1 MAKHYKL
8 KMEDK
13 AALLNHLQALN
24 INIDSFDI
32 TDNNLDNTFE
42 FTVEQP
48 EIVNMINTVLKRSP
62 KINQVKE
69 QLKAMIREE
78 IKNIINNY
86 RCKNIV
92 NIEDYDL

>member
-48 EIVNMINTVLKRSP
+48 EIINMVNIVLKRSP

-78 IKNIINNY
+78 IKNIRN
-86 RCKNIV
+86 RG
-92 NIEDYDL
+92 

>member
-32 TDNNLDNTFE
+32 TDNNLTQFTATIKKYLGTTFKY
-42 FTVEQP
+42 F
-48 EIVNMINTVLKRSP
+48 MKR
-62 KINQVKE
+62 
-69 QLKAMIREE
+69 LAFF
-78 IKNIINNY
+78 
-86 RCKNIV
+86 
-92 NIEDYDL
+92 

>member
-8 KMEDK
+8 KLEDK
-13 AALLNHLQALN
+13 AALLNHFQALN

-48 EIVNMINTVLKRSP
+48 EIINMINTVLKRSP
-62 KINQVKE
+62 KISQVKE

-78 IKNIINNY
+78 IKNY
-86 RCKNIV
+86 RNRG
-92 NIEDYDL
+92 

>member
-8 KMEDK
+8 KLEDK

-32 TDNNLDNTFE
+32 TDNKLDDTFE

-62 KINQVKE
+62 KISQVKE

-78 IKNIINNY
+78 LKNIRN
-86 RCKNIV
+86 K
-92 NIEDYDL
+92 E

>member
-1 MAKHYKL
+1 MAKHYKI

-24 INIDSFDI
+24 VNIDSFDI
-32 TDNNLDNTFE
+32 TDNKLDNTFE

-48 EIVNMINTVLKRSP
+48 EIVNMVNTVLKRSP
-62 KINQVKE
+62 KISQVKE

-78 IKNIINNY
+78 LKNIRN
-86 RCKNIV
+86 K
-92 NIEDYDL
+92 E

>member
-8 KMEDK
+8 KLEDK

-32 TDNNLDNTFE
+32 TDNKLDDTFE

-48 EIVNMINTVLKRSP
+48 EIVNMVNTILKRSP
-62 KINQVKE
+62 KISQVKE
-69 QLKAMIREE
+69 QLKVMIREE
-78 IKNIINNY
+78 LKNIRN
-86 RCKNIV
+86 K
-92 NIEDYDL
+92 E

>member
-13 AALLNHLQALN
+13 AALLNHLQHLG

-32 TDNNLDNTFE
+32 TDNKLDNTFE
-42 FTVEQP
+42 FNVEDP
-48 EIVNMINTVLKRSP
+48 NMTKVIDDVLKKSP
-62 KINQVKE
+62 KLNQVKE

-78 IKNIINNY
+78 LKNIRN
-86 RCKNIV
+86 RG
-92 NIEDYDL
+92 

>member
-1 MAKHYKL
+1 MAKHYKIKL
-8 KMEDK
+8 EDK

-24 INIDSFDI
+24 INIESFDI
-32 TDNNLDNTFE
+32 TDNKLDNTFE

-48 EIVNMINTVLKRSP
+48 EIVDMVNTVLKRSP

-78 IKNIINNY
+78 LKNIRN
-86 RCKNIV
+86 K
-92 NIEDYDL
+92 E

>member
-1 MAKHYKL
+1 MAKHYKIKL
-8 KMEDK
+8 EDK

-32 TDNNLDNTFE
+32 TDNKLDNTFE

-48 EIVNMINTVLKRSP
+48 EIINMVNTVLKRSP
-62 KINQVKE
+62 KISQVKE

-78 IKNIINNY
+78 LKNIRN
-86 RCKNIV
+86 RG
-92 NIEDYDL
+92 

>member
-48 EIVNMINTVLKRSP
+48 EIINMINTVLKRSP

-78 IKNIINNY
+78 IKNIRN
-86 RCKNIV
+86 RG
-92 NIEDYDL
+92 

>member
-13 AALLNHLQALN
+13 AALLNNLQALN

-32 TDNNLDNTFE
+32 TDNNLDDTFE

-78 IKNIINNY
+78 IKNIRN
-86 RCKNIV
+86 RG
-92 NIEDYDL
+92 

>member
-78 IKNIINNY
+78 IKNIRN
-86 RCKNIV
+86 R
-92 NIEDYDL
+92 E

>member
-69 QLKAMIREE
+69 QLKTMIREE
-78 IKNIINNY
+78 IKNY
-86 RCKNIV
+86 RNRG
-92 NIEDYDL
+92 

>member
-32 TDNNLDNTFE
+32 TDNKLDDTFE

-48 EIVNMINTVLKRSP
+48 EIINMVNTVLKRSP

-78 IKNIINNY
+78 IKNIRN
-86 RCKNIV
+86 RG
-92 NIEDYDL
+92 

>member
-1 MAKHYKL
+1 MAKHYKIKL
-8 KMEDK
+8 EDK

-32 TDNNLDNTFE
+32 TDNKLDDTFE

-48 EIVNMINTVLKRSP
+48 EIVDMINTVLKRSP

-78 IKNIINNY
+78 IKNIRN
-86 RCKNIV
+86 RG
-92 NIEDYDL
+92 

>member
-1 MAKHYKL
+1 MAKHYKIKL
-8 KMEDK
+8 EDK

-24 INIDSFDI
+24 INIESFDI
-32 TDNNLDNTFE
+32 TDNNLDDTFE

-62 KINQVKE
+62 KISQVKE

-78 IKNIINNY
+78 IKNIRN
-86 RCKNIV
+86 RG
-92 NIEDYDL
+92 

>member
-48 EIVNMINTVLKRSP
+48 KIINMVNTVLKRSP
-62 KINQVKE
+62 KISQVKE
-69 QLKAMIREE
+69 QLKVMIREE
-78 IKNIINNY
+78 IKNIRN
-86 RCKNIV
+86 RG
-92 NIEDYDL
+92 

>member
-8 KMEDK
+8 KLEDK

-32 TDNNLDNTFE
+32 TDNNLDDTFE

-69 QLKAMIREE
+69 QLKALIREE
-78 IKNIINNY
+78 IKNY
-86 RCKNIV
+86 KNRG
-92 NIEDYDL
+92 

>member
-8 KMEDK
+8 KLEDK

-32 TDNNLDNTFE
+32 TDNNLDDTFE

-62 KINQVKE
+62 KISQVKE

-78 IKNIINNY
+78 IKNIRN
-86 RCKNIV
+86 KG
-92 NIEDYDL
+92 